1 MEKLG
6 RGIVKARIPILVISI
21 LLLIPAALG
30 YINTRVNYDILYY
43 LPKEIDTM
51 QGQDILLDE
60 FQKGAYAIVVVD
72 GMHGRELT
80 KLEDKIENVDHV
92 AKLISYNSIV
102 GGDIPLEMIPEK
114 LRSQFYNSDKDS
126 TMLAIFFDDTTSS
139 DGTMNAIKEIRK
151 VTDGQ
156 CFISGMSAVVTDTK
170 TLSEKETPIY
180 VLIAVILACI
190 VLALFMDSF
199 LVPVFFM
206 LSIGIA
212 IVYNLGSNYFM
223 GEVSYITKALAAVL
237 QLGVTL
243 DYSIFLWHS
252 YKEMKEEYGDDHKEA
267 MAHAIASTITS
278 VVGSSITTVAGFI
291 ALCFMSFTLGMDLGV
306 VMAKGVVFGVIC
318 CVTVLPALILT
329 FDKALEKT
337 MHREILP
344 ARFDKLA
351 GFIVNHAWIFIVIF
365 VALLGPAIYGYQH
378 TNVYYDLA
386 DTLPANL
393 DCSIANKKLEENF
406 DVNSI
411 YMILA
416 DSELSS
422 KDANKMMTEIK
433 DLDGVT
439 FALGLDSAI
448 GNEIPKELIPESL
461 KSELVS
467 DTDGVASAADG
478 VAALDAGA
486 NQLSSGINALSDTF
500 KSQILTGVAQLADG
514 ADALVGGIQNQLI
527 PGANTLSAGIDKLSV
542 TLNGSFSQI
551 KSNADTYGVKYQTAL
566 TSAKTL
572 ETAATTTL
580 PNGATLNDILTQ
592 VGQLAGG
599 VDMTIK
605 TATDLSGDLTDESKV
620 TALFTKYITAYT
632 AAVKLD
638 TLSEYNTSIKTQL
651 DTVNGTISQITGGA
665 YTKLDSLYTAEMGLL
680 LQAVSNGGVYTAL
693 NTVYNTA
700 TQTVDPETGY
710 NLSQSLKA
718 LSNGAKQ
725 LIGGLGQIKDGA
737 GQISLG
743 AKKLKMGIGSF
754 DELNPAA
761 ETVCSALYK
770 IQAGGSQL
778 TGGTKQLGDGLS
790 TLKSNNETL
799 NSGASALKA
808 GTSQLRSASAT
819 LADGVDQ
826 LAEGSI
832 TLKDGMIEFNET
844 GVQKLANLVK
854 NDAQDAVDTI
864 KKIVELGNDYQSFAG
879 KSDDVKGTVKF
890 IYKTEGITK

>member
-378 TNVYYDLA
+378 TNVYYDLSE
-386 DTLPANL
+386 TLPANL

-416 DSELSS
+416 DSELNS

-467 DTDGVASAADG
+467 DKHQIMMVGSDYKVASDEINNQITTIQDIAKKYDSTSMVIGEAPCTKDLITITDTDFKRVSAVSIG
-478 VAALDAGA
+478 AIVVIILLVFKSISLPVVLVAAIEFAIFINMGLPYYLGTTIPFIASVVIGTIQLGATVDYAILMTTRYKRERFAGA
-486 NQLSSGINALSDTF
+486 TKKEAIITALSTSIPSIIVSALGFFAATF
-500 KSQILTGVAQLADG
+500 GVGLISSVDMIGSLCSLMARG
-514 ADALVGGIQNQLI
+514 AIVSMIVVIFVLPSFFVLLDKIIIHTSMGF
-527 PGANTLSAGIDKLSV
+527 IDK
-542 TLNGSFSQI
+542 
-551 KSNADTYGVKYQTAL
+551 
-566 TSAKTL
+566 
-572 ETAATTTL
+572 
-580 PNGATLNDILTQ
+580 
-592 VGQLAGG
+592 
-599 VDMTIK
+599 
-605 TATDLSGDLTDESKV
+605 SK
-620 TALFTKYITAYT
+620 K
-632 AAVKLD
+632 
-638 TLSEYNTSIKTQL
+638 
-651 DTVNGTISQITGGA
+651 
-665 YTKLDSLYTAEMGLL
+665 
-680 LQAVSNGGVYTAL
+680 QA
-693 NTVYNTA
+693 
-700 TQTVDPETGY
+700 
-710 NLSQSLKA
+710 
-718 LSNGAKQ
+718 
-725 LIGGLGQIKDGA
+725 
-737 GQISLG
+737 
-743 AKKLKMGIGSF
+743 
-754 DELNPAA
+754 
-761 ETVCSALYK
+761 
-770 IQAGGSQL
+770 
-778 TGGTKQLGDGLS
+778 
-790 TLKSNNETL
+790 
-799 NSGASALKA
+799 
-808 GTSQLRSASAT
+808 
-819 LADGVDQ
+819 
-826 LAEGSI
+826 
-832 TLKDGMIEFNET
+832 
-844 GVQKLANLVK
+844 
-854 NDAQDAVDTI
+854 
-864 KKIVELGNDYQSFAG
+864 
-879 KSDDVKGTVKF
+879 
-890 IYKTEGITK
+890 

>member
-416 DSELSS
+416 DSELNS

-467 DTDGVASAADG
+467 DKHQIMMVGSDYKVASDEINNQITTIQDIAKKYDSTSMVIGEAPCTKDLITITDTDFKLVSAVSIG
-478 VAALDAGA
+478 AIVVIILLVFKSISLPVVLVAAIEFAIFINMGLPYYLGTTIPFIASVVIGTIQLGATVDYAILMTTRYKRERFAGA
-486 NQLSSGINALSDTF
+486 TKKEAITTALSTSIPSIIVSALGFFAATF
-500 KSQILTGVAQLADG
+500 GVGLISSVDMIGSLCSLMARG
-514 ADALVGGIQNQLI
+514 AIVSMIVVIFVLPSLFVLLDKIIIHTSMGF
-527 PGANTLSAGIDKLSV
+527 IDK
-542 TLNGSFSQI
+542 
-551 KSNADTYGVKYQTAL
+551 
-566 TSAKTL
+566 
-572 ETAATTTL
+572 
-580 PNGATLNDILTQ
+580 
-592 VGQLAGG
+592 
-599 VDMTIK
+599 
-605 TATDLSGDLTDESKV
+605 SK
-620 TALFTKYITAYT
+620 K
-632 AAVKLD
+632 
-638 TLSEYNTSIKTQL
+638 
-651 DTVNGTISQITGGA
+651 
-665 YTKLDSLYTAEMGLL
+665 
-680 LQAVSNGGVYTAL
+680 QA
-693 NTVYNTA
+693 
-700 TQTVDPETGY
+700 
-710 NLSQSLKA
+710 
-718 LSNGAKQ
+718 
-725 LIGGLGQIKDGA
+725 
-737 GQISLG
+737 
-743 AKKLKMGIGSF
+743 
-754 DELNPAA
+754 
-761 ETVCSALYK
+761 
-770 IQAGGSQL
+770 
-778 TGGTKQLGDGLS
+778 
-790 TLKSNNETL
+790 
-799 NSGASALKA
+799 
-808 GTSQLRSASAT
+808 
-819 LADGVDQ
+819 
-826 LAEGSI
+826 
-832 TLKDGMIEFNET
+832 
-844 GVQKLANLVK
+844 
-854 NDAQDAVDTI
+854 
-864 KKIVELGNDYQSFAG
+864 
-879 KSDDVKGTVKF
+879 
-890 IYKTEGITK
+890 

>member
-102 GGDIPLEMIPEK
+102 GGDVPLEMIPEK

-318 CVTVLPALILT
+318 CVTVLTALILT

-378 TNVYYDLA
+378 TNVYYDLS

-416 DSELSS
+416 DSELNS

-467 DTDGVASAADG
+467 DKHQIMMVGSDYKVASDEINNQITTIQDIAKKYDSTSMVIGEAPCTKDLITITDTDFKRVSAVSIG
-478 VAALDAGA
+478 AIVVIILLVFKSISLPVVLVAAIEFAIFINMGLPYYLGTTIPFIASVVIGTIQLGATVDYAILMTTRYKRERFAGA
-486 NQLSSGINALSDTF
+486 TKKEAITTALSTSIPSIIVSALGFFAATF
-500 KSQILTGVAQLADG
+500 GVGLISSVDMIGSLCSLMARG
-514 ADALVGGIQNQLI
+514 AIVSMIVVIFVLPSFFVLLDKIIIHTSMGF
-527 PGANTLSAGIDKLSV
+527 IDK
-542 TLNGSFSQI
+542 
-551 KSNADTYGVKYQTAL
+551 
-566 TSAKTL
+566 
-572 ETAATTTL
+572 
-580 PNGATLNDILTQ
+580 
-592 VGQLAGG
+592 
-599 VDMTIK
+599 
-605 TATDLSGDLTDESKV
+605 SK
-620 TALFTKYITAYT
+620 K
-632 AAVKLD
+632 
-638 TLSEYNTSIKTQL
+638 
-651 DTVNGTISQITGGA
+651 
-665 YTKLDSLYTAEMGLL
+665 
-680 LQAVSNGGVYTAL
+680 QA
-693 NTVYNTA
+693 
-700 TQTVDPETGY
+700 
-710 NLSQSLKA
+710 
-718 LSNGAKQ
+718 
-725 LIGGLGQIKDGA
+725 
-737 GQISLG
+737 
-743 AKKLKMGIGSF
+743 
-754 DELNPAA
+754 
-761 ETVCSALYK
+761 
-770 IQAGGSQL
+770 
-778 TGGTKQLGDGLS
+778 
-790 TLKSNNETL
+790 
-799 NSGASALKA
+799 
-808 GTSQLRSASAT
+808 
-819 LADGVDQ
+819 
-826 LAEGSI
+826 
-832 TLKDGMIEFNET
+832 
-844 GVQKLANLVK
+844 
-854 NDAQDAVDTI
+854 
-864 KKIVELGNDYQSFAG
+864 
-879 KSDDVKGTVKF
+879 
-890 IYKTEGITK
+890 